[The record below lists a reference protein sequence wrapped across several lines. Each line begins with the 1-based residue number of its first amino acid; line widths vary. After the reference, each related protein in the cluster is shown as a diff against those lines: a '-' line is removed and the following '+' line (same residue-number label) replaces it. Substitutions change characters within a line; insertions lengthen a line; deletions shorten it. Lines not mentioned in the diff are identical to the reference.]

1 MAALGSHDGTLGVG
15 ALYNFDRY
23 PVRASAIPTV
33 EAFHFQRM
41 PTELL
46 CNIFSF
52 CTKRF
57 LLESVSKTCKRFREV
72 CVALYLEEM
81 NVGQFFDFKMREK
94 FSENLLA
101 VRHIKVHA
109 PGEKHEDE
117 DTDCCHHMSPELM
130 ERSLGNLIDEITA
143 GAFPVLKSFRMAYYD
158 CQSELKVDSWD
169 GRYGEAVVFP
179 NLKIL
184 KVSQMSEEDRK
195 YNPIARY
202 LSRNFPGVE
211 ELWLDSAEVSGEP
224 SMHSMRWKSRAWLN
238 RFMKWSRMI
247 KVKRVE
253 LKYVGHDDLPNDL
266 IFASHQH
273 FAVAIVE
280 ELIRVWTL
288 YGMDALKTVHCARDE
303 VSKDPNHNVDCTFEI
318 SRAAANVPTSIME
331 GRRNAATLHVKLV
344 EKSF

>member
-1 MAALGSHDGTLGVG
+1 
-15 ALYNFDRY
+15 
-23 PVRASAIPTV
+23 
-33 EAFHFQRM
+33 
-41 PTELL
+41 
-46 CNIFSF
+46 
-52 CTKRF
+52 
-57 LLESVSKTCKRFREV
+57 
-72 CVALYLEEM
+72 
-81 NVGQFFDFKMREK
+81 MREK

-195 YNPIARY
+195 YNPIAR
-202 LSRNFPGVE
+202 
-211 ELWLDSAEVSGEP
+211 
-224 SMHSMRWKSRAWLN
+224 
-238 RFMKWSRMI
+238 FMKWSRMI

>member
-195 YNPIARY
+195 YNPIAR
-202 LSRNFPGVE
+202 
-211 ELWLDSAEVSGEP
+211 
-224 SMHSMRWKSRAWLN
+224 
-238 RFMKWSRMI
+238 FMKWSRMI